1 MSPEEGRRDNKSKY
15 SDKNIDKNIGETIYL
30 KNSSLLFR
38 FQNILFTKKKKYS
51 FILLRLKE
59 DLPTIKSYINY

>member
-15 SDKNIDKNIGETIYL
+15 SDKNIDKNIDETIYL

-38 FQNILFTKKKKYS
+38 FQNTIYKKKKL
-51 FILLRLKE
+51 FHF
-59 DLPTIKSYINY
+59 T

>member
-38 FQNILFTKKKKYS
+38 FQNILFTKKKKKILS
-51 FILLRLKE
+51 FYL
-59 DLPTIKSYINY
+59 D